1 MQGYEGEKGLK
12 GLKGQMLAPNLPLL
26 QKGIVSPSGDDRG
39 AFP

>member
-1 MQGYEGEKGLK
+1 MQGYEGEK